1 MGVRCVFQFFRLI
14 WFLFVFETVFLF
26 HSYRDRPIYI
36 IYTQT
41 NESTHRYTS
50 MYVLIWSRSHAKC
63 NCCAMKCDWQSTK
76 QWLISRGEKAQMHKF
91 KFAWKIQLNSSWQVY
106 FAIPKKNHKSFCET
120 SLRFLKSNL
129 DTSSFERKISIQPR
143 ELQCMWY
150 TFWTLFNSVLKFT
163 ASELTIT
170 IKS

>member
-50 MYVLIWSRSHAKC
+50 MYVLI
-63 NCCAMKCDWQSTK
+63 
-76 QWLISRGEKAQMHKF
+76 
-91 KFAWKIQLNSSWQVY
+91 
-106 FAIPKKNHKSFCET
+106 
-120 SLRFLKSNL
+120 
-129 DTSSFERKISIQPR
+129 
-143 ELQCMWY
+143 
-150 TFWTLFNSVLKFT
+150 
-163 ASELTIT
+163 
-170 IKS
+170 